1 VVHRFTP
8 QRILTA
14 ARGETRCGLE
24 FARLI
29 ANPALRRPI
38 WDPDA
43 PPVLLIP
50 GLLAGDSSLVVLRT
64 WLRRRGH
71 AVSMSQI
78 RVNADCAER
87 TTARLQTH
95 LRAFAAACGAPVF
108 LIGQSRGG
116 SLARCLAAREPESV
130 CGLVMLGSPVVA
142 PLAASAPV
150 LLALRSV
157 ARLGDAG
164 LPGVFSS
171 ECADGPCCADFR
183 RDLATPLRPN
193 LRAVAIYS
201 RSDGVVDWR
210 ACLDPYAEQIEVES
224 SHGGMAVNSEVY
236 RVLERVLATPEEDR
250 WSG

>member
-1 VVHRFTP
+1 V
-8 QRILTA
+8 TA
-14 ARGETRCGLE
+14 ARGEARCGLE

-29 ANPALRRPI
+29 ADPKLRRPTC
-38 WDPDA
+38 DPDA

-71 AVSMSQI
+71 AVSMSRI
-78 RVNADCAER
+78 RVNVDCAER
-87 TTARLQTH
+87 TTTRLQAH
-95 LRAFAAACGAPVF
+95 LRAFAAVCGGPVF

-116 SLARCLAAREPESV
+116 ALARCLATREPESV

-150 LLALRSV
+150 LFALRWV

-164 LPGVFSS
+164 LPRVLSTQ
-171 ECADGPCCADFR
+171 CADGPCCADFR
-183 RDLATPLRPN
+183 SDLAAPLRPD

-224 SHGGMAVNSEVY
+224 SHGGMAVNPEVY
-236 RVLERVLATPEEDR
+236 RVLERVLATPKEDR
-250 WSG
+250 WTG